1 MNNRVSNREKIILKL
16 VKNESFEDVLL
27 KMKHNMKLLD
37 PQIYYNLDKLKKKG
51 LLKVSRYM
59 YKITIKGRLVLIF
72 DMLKKR
78 EFIIKKQKQFD
89 INQDFFKNYLPKNE
103 DMIE

>member
-16 VKNESFEDVLL
+16 VKNES
-27 KMKHNMKLLD
+27 LD